1 MSDNKSVEVL
11 EKIITK
17 RGWSLRSGQ
26 ATMVEA
32 VDEQINKVR
41 EGSESPLSTLTV
53 SAPVGT
59 GKTMGYLVP
68 ALFNGKRTV
77 VSTGTKSLQDQIVGK
92 DLPQLTSDLSEITNY
107 TPTYGVIKGCLL
119 YTSPSPRD
127 RG

>member
-41 EGSESPLSTLTV
+41 EGSESPLSTL
-53 SAPVGT
+53 
-59 GKTMGYLVP
+59 
-68 ALFNGKRTV
+68 
-77 VSTGTKSLQDQIVGK
+77 SLIH
-92 DLPQLTSDLSEITNY
+92 I
-107 TPTYGVIKGCLL
+107 
-119 YTSPSPRD
+119 
-127 RG
+127 